1 MPIRVIIVE
10 DSPVAMT
17 ILKRMLNAS
26 PDIEVVGTARTGK
39 EALGLIARVNPQVIC
54 TDLHMPEMDGL
65 ALTQEVMSTHPKP
78 ILVISSSVREQD
90 THQVFQVLAAGA
102 VDVFPKPEG
111 GLGVD
116 ADRIQQALVN
126 KVKVLSGVSVFTN
139 RQRSRQQMTRTTA
152 AHSPQSCPASRSIP
166 TLSRSSLLSQPKLT
180 FKTTHL
186 GLIALGASTGGPQ
199 VLEQILSQFPAHLPV
214 PVICVQHISEGFLQ
228 GFMDWL
234 SAHCALPVSIARAG
248 DRPQPGHVY
257 FPPERSHL
265 ILDRHGCFAYNRTLA
280 IGGHCPS
287 ITVTFNSVAQYYKSR
302 SIGVLLTGM
311 GRDGADG
318 LLSIFQAG
326 GLTFAQNEAS
336 CVVFGMPKEAIALG
350 AARQVLPPEAIPTAI
365 LRKLGNG

>member
-10 DSPVAMT
+10 DSPIALT

-39 EALGLIARVNPQVIC
+39 EAIALIPKVDPQVIC

-65 ALTQEVMSTHPKP
+65 TLTEEIMSTRPKP

-90 THQVFQVLAAGA
+90 THQVFKVLEAGA

-116 ADRIQQALVN
+116 SDRIQQALIN
-126 KVKVLSGVSVFTN
+126 KVKILAGVSVFTN
-139 RQRSRQQMTRTTA
+139 RKR
-152 AHSPQSCPASRSIP
+152 SPQPVNAFVPVTPTQSVVVSTPPSRF
-166 TLSRSSLLSQPKLT
+166 SRPKRQ
-180 FKTTHL
+180 FRTTHL

-199 VLEQILSQFPAHLPV
+199 VLEQILSQFPANLPV

-228 GFMDWL
+228 GFIDWL
-234 SAHCALPVSIARAG
+234 SNRCSLPVSIARAG
-248 DRPQPGHVY
+248 DRPQPGHIY
-257 FPPERSHL
+257 FSPERSHL
-265 ILDRHGCFAYNRTLA
+265 IFDRMGCFVYSRTVGG
-280 IGGHCPS
+280 GGHCPS
-287 ITVTFNSVAQYYKSR
+287 ITVTFNSVAQYYRNR

-326 GLTFAQNEAS
+326 GFTLAQNEAS

-350 AARQVLPPEAIPTAI
+350 ATHQVLPPEAIATAI
-365 LRKLGNG
+365 LRKLVV

>member
-10 DSPVAMT
+10 DSPIALT
-17 ILKRMLNAS
+17 ILKRMLNSS

-39 EALGLIARVNPQVIC
+39 EAIGLIAQVNPQVIC

-65 ALTQEVMSTHPKP
+65 ALTQEIMSTRPKP
-78 ILVISSSVREQD
+78 ILVISSSVQEQD
-90 THQVFQVLAAGA
+90 THQVFQLLEAGA

-116 ADRIQQALVN
+116 SDRIQQTLIN
-126 KVKVLSGVSVFTN
+126 KVKVLAGVTVFTN
-139 RQRSRQQMTRTTA
+139 HKRSRIASTPA
-152 AHSPQSCPASRSIP
+152 APVASQSTSTVLSTPPSRFSPRP
-166 TLSRSSLLSQPKLT
+166 LT
-180 FKTTHL
+180 FKSTHL

-199 VLEQILSQFPAHLPV
+199 VLQQILSQFPAHLPV
-214 PVICVQHISEGFLQ
+214 PVICVQHISQGFLQ
-228 GFMDWL
+228 GFIDWL
-234 SAHCALPVSIARAG
+234 STHCSLPISIALAG
-248 DRPQPGHVY
+248 DRPKPGHIY
-257 FPPERSHL
+257 FPPELSHL
-265 ILDRHGCFAYNRTLA
+265 ILDRQGCFAYSRTLGF
-280 IGGHCPS
+280 GGHCPS

-326 GLTFAQNEAS
+326 GFTLAQNEAS

-350 AARQVLPPEAIPTAI
+350 AVRQILPPEAIATAI
-365 LRKLGNG
+365 LRKLVV